1 MQKFSKNQVN
11 KAGSILKNKNQHTVD
26 EVFKAENI
34 LTYWRSIHAPL
45 ITTFQA
51 LLRTNITNK
60 ITRNTTIAQRLK
72 RSPSII
78 QKLDRYPNMKLST
91 MQDIAGIRAIMANVS
106 EIYKLRNELTYKKNK
121 HKFIEEY
128 DYIKNPKQSGYRGIH
143 LIFEY
148 NNLKK
153 IESNGLRIEV
163 QIRSS
168 LQHLWATSV
177 ETMGTYLNTSL
188 KSNQGP
194 DDILKFFELTGLA
207 FSLLEKNSSIKL
219 EKNHNPKQIFTNTL
233 KKFKQLKIKEKLS
246 AYAIITGHII
256 DERNIEAKFYLLAL
270 DVKNQ
275 KVTVQTFGQN
285 EVEQANI
292 KYTEVERTISNGEEL
307 QVVLVS
313 TESIKNLKKAFP
325 NYYLDTKEFLRKIES
340 LESKIQ

>member
-1 MQKFSKNQVN
+1 MLKYSKTQVN
-11 KAGSILKNKNQHTVD
+11 KAGSILKSKKNHSTD
-26 EVFKAENI
+26 EVYRAENI

-60 ITRNTTIAQRLK
+60 INKNSTIAQRLK

-78 QKLDRYPNMKLST
+78 QKLDRYPQMKLST
-91 MQDIAGIRAIMANVS
+91 MQDIAGIRAIMTNVS
-106 EIYKLRNELTYKKNK
+106 EVYKLRNELASKKTK

-128 DYIKNPKQSGYRGIH
+128 DYIKSPKQSGYRGIH

-148 NNLKK
+148 NNQKK
-153 IESNGLRIEV
+153 IESNGLKIEL

-168 LQHLWATSV
+168 LQHIWATSV
-177 ETMGTYLNTSL
+177 ETMGTYLDTSL
-188 KSNQGP
+188 KSSQGP
-194 DDILKFFELTGLA
+194 NEILNFFALTGLA
-207 FSLLEKNSSIKL
+207 FSLLEKNSGVKL
-219 EKNHNPKQIFTNTL
+219 EKHLNAKHIFIETL
-233 KKFKQLKIKEKLS
+233 NKFKKLKIKEKLS
-246 AYAIITGHII
+246 AYAIITNHII
-256 DERNIEAKFYLLAL
+256 DERNIEAKFYLLTL

-292 KYTEVERTISNGEEL
+292 KYTEAERSISNGEEL

-325 NYYLDTKEFLRKIES
+325 NYYLDTKEFLRKIDG
-340 LESKIQ
+340 LENRI